1 MFEALL
7 SISYGAI
14 SNTIYN
20 LLVGNR
26 KYVSKFSISKF
37 RRFHFHL
44 LNPNTP
50 INAMITPK
58 YINNLIKEVYL
69 LMNRIECL
77 STEPEGITLNSK
89 NIKTINPDSIVSN
102 LIQTVENRRKEL
114 GLDSLDF
121 ESKLIETKEIPAPR
135 SITIKPHY
143 RLESMLDKINKR
155 KNQ

>member
-26 KYVSKFSISKF
+26 KYVSKKDLKLLVEQSIEMNMSKF
-37 RRFHFHL
+37 RFVFDDKE
-44 LNPNTP
+44 
-50 INAMITPK
+50 K